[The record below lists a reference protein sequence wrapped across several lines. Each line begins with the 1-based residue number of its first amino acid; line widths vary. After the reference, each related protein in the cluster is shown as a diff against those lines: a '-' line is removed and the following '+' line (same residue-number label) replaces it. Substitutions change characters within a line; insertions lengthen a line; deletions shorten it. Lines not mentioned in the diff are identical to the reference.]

1 MPRLWLP
8 EQHHPRSR
16 SVDQRGETAPDTTCP
31 SSLLPRR
38 SLGSYHQLNSHRNPH
53 TMPPNPK
60 ARITALSEQLAK
72 PLNPADLGSFEGV
85 PNIPTIARDTVG
97 P

>member
-1 MPRLWLP
+1 
-8 EQHHPRSR
+8 
-16 SVDQRGETAPDTTCP
+16 
-31 SSLLPRR
+31 
-38 SLGSYHQLNSHRNPH
+38 
-53 TMPPNPK
+53 MPPNPK
-60 ARITALSEQLAK
+60 ARIAAMSEQLAK